1 MVKSS
6 DGGSELEHLID
17 VCRFLPNFL
26 DKGTWKPAT
35 DLEDVVLRTLA
46 RGRGTY
52 TTILDLVERGQSL
65 QAAMLGRSLFEDM
78 VVAHWL
84 VLHDA
89 DPDWLIRR
97 FNDHQDAMRLY
108 DATIRQ
114 EVNFLP
120 SGDDVSDLA
129 GREHELRAEFGKY
142 AERDWWG
149 RDSEGRRVK
158 MPALVARLAASRR
171 FQPRL
176 KGEQPILEQ
185 YYAVQ
190 HKAWTQALHHTAAG
204 MHVRSDKDGRFP
216 VAISPNSFLVLFGNY
231 WVFGQLI
238 FVALELAGSQ
248 PTFDYFEK
256 LFLAGL
262 AVFGEATGV
271 SVAWADKVAEW
282 ADEVSDTG

>member
-1 MVKSS
+1 MANPSY
-6 DGGSELEHLID
+6 DGLELDQLIE
-17 VCRFLPNFL
+17 VCRFLPHFL

-35 DLEDVVLRTLA
+35 ALEDIVLRTLA

-52 TTILDLVERGQSL
+52 ATIVDLVERDQSL

-84 VLHDA
+84 VLHDS
-89 DPDWLIRR
+89 DPDWLIQR
-97 FNDHQDAMRLY
+97 FNDHRDAMRLH
-108 DATIRQ
+108 DARMRE

-129 GREHELRAEFGKY
+129 GREQELRAEFGKY

-149 RDSEGRRVK
+149 RDPAGRRLG
-158 MPALVARLAASRR
+158 MPELVARLAATER

-185 YYAVQ
+185 YYALQ

-204 MHVRSDKDGRFP
+204 MHVRSEEHGRFP
-216 VAISPNSFLVLFGNY
+216 VATRPDSWLILFGNY

-238 FVALELAGSQ
+238 FVSLELGVPQ

-262 AVFGEATGV
+262 AVFAEATGV

-282 ADEVSDTG
+282 ADDLGGAD